1 MHDYSEVPV
10 IKQIF
15 LDFVVRDVSAVF
27 DFFGI
32 VVLVFE
38 LKEYLDD
45 LVQKYN
51 EYLLKINPNLY
62 IVKPIEIF
70 GYFL

>member
-1 MHDYSEVPV
+1 MRDYSEVPV

-15 LDFVVRDVSAVF
+15 LDFFVGDVSAVF
-27 DFFGI
+27 DFFDI

-51 EYLLKINPNLY
+51 EYLLKISPNLY

-70 GYFL
+70 GYLL

>member
-15 LDFVVRDVSAVF
+15 LDFFVGDVSAVF

-32 VVLVFE
+32 VVLIFE
-38 LKEYLDD
+38 LKECLDD
-45 LVQKYN
+45 LIQKYN
-51 EYLLKINPNLY
+51 EYLLKINLNLY
-62 IVKPIEIF
+62 IVKPIGIF
-70 GYFL
+70 GYLL